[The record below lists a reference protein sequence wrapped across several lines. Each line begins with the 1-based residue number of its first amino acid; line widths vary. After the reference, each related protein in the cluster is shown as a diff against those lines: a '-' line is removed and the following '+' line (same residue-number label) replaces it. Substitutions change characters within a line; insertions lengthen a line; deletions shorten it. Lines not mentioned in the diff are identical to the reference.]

1 MPLRNLIVFE
11 PVRAV
16 SMKIKPIADENGSY
30 LAKAEEIPTWSL
42 CILTG
47 FFDFLILP
55 YSSLDSTSE
64 QKKRLTAVSG
74 IADDE

>member
-1 MPLRNLIVFE
+1 MPFRNLIVFG

-16 SMKIKPIADENGSY
+16 SMKIKPFADENGSY
-30 LAKAEEIPTWSL
+30 LAKAEEIPTGSL
-42 CILTG
+42 CFLMG

-64 QKKRLTAVSG
+64 EKMGLTAVSG
-74 IADDE
+74 ITDDE